1 MTATMRIEAAVYG
14 LLLCMTPQAY
24 GKTAGGS
31 LPRPPIAD
39 PNDHSTMKGP
49 MNQFPT
55 TPSITDAY
63 TTPIQTQTEHPI
75 DENEPA
81 PDPRLVAMQPFPRN
95 YTPGFSSSPYL
106 PDVVTHI
113 VNELQKSKHS
123 QVTTE
128 KTSDNP
134 SPEITLYRHEPI
146 YQPSIYPYLSSGKVE
161 PSAPPIE
168 LLEESLRPEK
178 SSEFLTSSLDQYPPN
193 SLTNDIPTDYMTDK
207 DKLKATLSTPLT
219 RNIVL
224 PPLNYS
230 GPRPSL
236 REFVRHIIHEN
247 RIPNNS
253 TQSEEQNS
261 IENPSFSVETPPA
274 EAARPDKNP
283 EPVPTEVPSSINQF
297 PPPSTINQFPA
308 NPSTPSDSSTEEKT
322 SSPTPSQPENPSVE
336 TPSPSVETP
345 SMETSRP
352 DKNSGPTPCPPLP
365 TNYPT
370 ENSSSINQFP
380 PRSSLNQFPVN
391 PSPPTE
397 QKASSPIPSQP
408 EVPSG
413 EDPPTPVEIPP
424 METSR
429 PDKNSGSV
437 PTEVPSSINQFT
449 PPSSINQ
456 FPINSP
462 TSNNDS
468 TEQKTSSPTPSQPE
482 NPSPSVETPSMGTSR
497 PDKSSLPTPCPPL
510 PTNYPTEAP
519 SPINQSPSSS
529 STNQFPSDSSTSE
542 QTLTE
547 QNSSTSSPTPSPSG
561 DIPTGIQNPNESI
574 ENRQSALE
582 NIKPFD
588 QVFTPHSANGP
599 FLPKLVTHIMNET
612 RKSSSNMQSQDQN
625 SNGNPSPS
633 IETPLAESSRPDK
646 NSGPTPCPPLPTNY
660 PTENSSSVNQ
670 LSSPAPISQFP
681 PPSSINQF
689 PVNPSPPTD
698 TSTEQK
704 ASSPIPSQPEVPSG
718 ENPPAPVE
726 IPPMETSRPDK
737 NSGSVPTE
745 VPSSIN
751 QFTPPSSIN
760 QFPIT
765 SPTSNN
771 DSTEQKTSSPTPSQP
786 ENPSPSVETPSM
798 GTSRPDK
805 SSSPTPCPPLP
816 TNYPTES
823 PSSVNQF
830 PPPSSITQFPPPS
843 SISQF
848 PPPSSINQF
857 PPSTINQF
865 PVKPAAPIANPTKQ
879 NASTSPPSSP
889 DNGTSTFPSANP
901 ASMPFQPVKEI
912 PSNHPFRQGLRNY
925 LKEKREAATSQLNS
939 NDPTSTDSASI
950 PDPSEAPADTSQQ

>member
-81 PDPRLVAMQPFPRN
+81 SDPQLVAMQPFPRN
-95 YTPGFSSSPYL
+95 YTPGSSSSPYL

-128 KTSDNP
+128 ETSDNP
-134 SPEITLYRHEPI
+134 SPEITLYHHEPI

-178 SSEFLTSSLDQYPPN
+178 SSEFLTSSVDQYPPN
-193 SLTNDIPTDYMTDK
+193 SLTNDIPTEYMTDQ

-224 PPLNYS
+224 PPLKYS

-236 REFVRHIIHEN
+236 REFVRHIIREN

-261 IENPSFSVETPPA
+261 SENTSLSVETPPE

-297 PPPSTINQFPA
+297 PPPSSINQFPA
-308 NPSTPSDSSTEEKT
+308 IPSTPSDSSTEEKT

-352 DKNSGPTPCPPLP
+352 DKNST
-365 TNYPT
+365 
-370 ENSSSINQFP
+370 
-380 PRSSLNQFPVN
+380 
-391 PSPPTE
+391 
-397 QKASSPIPSQP
+397 
-408 EVPSG
+408 
-413 EDPPTPVEIPP
+413 
-424 METSR
+424 
-429 PDKNSGSV
+429 
-437 PTEVPSSINQFT
+437 
-449 PPSSINQ
+449 
-456 FPINSP
+456 
-462 TSNNDS
+462 
-468 TEQKTSSPTPSQPE
+468 
-482 NPSPSVETPSMGTSR
+482 
-497 PDKSSLPTPCPPL
+497 PTPCPPL

-519 SPINQSPSSS
+519 SPINQFPSSS

-760 QFPIT
+760 QFPAT